1 MAGVKTTHAGYDTYS
16 TKWKRCR
23 DVVAG
28 QDAIHKAGETY
39 LDKLKDQTSDDYK
52 AYLKRAVFYNATWR
66 TISGLTGMMFRKP
79 PAMDVPKG
87 IEPYLEDVTM
97 SGMTFDTFARI
108 TAGEVLEVGR
118 VGILVDHPPM
128 TNAQGITLAAQEKL
142 GLRPMMQVYMAES
155 IINWKYRR
163 IANRNMLS
171 MVVLKECIRR
181 PKDEFEDEE
190 VTQYRVLDLEEG
202 SNLYRQRVFE
212 SDKDGNDKQIG
223 ADIYPLMNGKRL
235 AYIPFVIVGT
245 DGMDAALDD
254 PPLIDLVDLNLS
266 HYRTTADYEHGCH
279 FTGLPTAVVSG
290 YQPETA
296 QTLYIGSQAA
306 WIFPDPQ
313 ASASYLEFK
322 GEGLSSLEKNLDRKE
337 RNMAVLG
344 ARMLAEEKKQIETY
358 GATQIKHTGENSVLS
373 AIAIAVS
380 QALEWALGVF
390 AEWAGQKADV
400 SFEINREFMPMPL
413 DAQGLQ
419 ALVAAW
425 QAGAIS
431 EPELYRNL
439 QKGDVIEGDKP
450 LEDHQAELDA
460 APVAAPA
467 PVALAA

>member
-28 QDAIHKAGETY
+28 QDAIHKAGEAY

-66 TISGLTGMMFRKP
+66 TISGLTGMMFRKE
-79 PAMDVPKG
+79 PAMVVPKG
-87 IEPYLEDVTM
+87 IEPYLDDVTM
-97 SGMTFDTFARI
+97 SGMTFDTLARI

-118 VGILVDHPPM
+118 IGILVDHPPM
-128 TNAQGITLAAQEKL
+128 TNAQGITLAAQERL
-142 GLRPMMQVYMAES
+142 GLRPTMQVYMAES
-155 IINWKYRR
+155 ITNWKYRR
-163 IANRNMLS
+163 INNRNMLS
-171 MVVLKECIRR
+171 MVVLRECVRK

-190 VTQYRVLDLEEG
+190 VTQYRVLDLEDG

-212 SDKDGNDKQIG
+212 IDKDGNQVQIG
-223 ADIYPLMNGKRL
+223 EDIYPLMNNKRL
-235 AYIPFVIVGT
+235 GYIPFVIVGT

-279 FTGLPTAVVSG
+279 FTGLPTAVVTG
-290 YQPETA
+290 YSPTDG
-296 QTLYIGSQAA
+296 QTLYIGSQAV
-306 WIFPDPQ
+306 WFFPDPQ
-313 ASASYLEFK
+313 AKASYLEFT
-322 GEGLSSLEKNLDRKE
+322 GQGLGVLEGNLDRKE

-344 ARMLAEEKKQIETY
+344 ARMLAEEKKQVETY

-390 AEWAGQKADV
+390 SEWAGQSGEV

-413 DAQGLQ
+413 DAQGLT
-419 ALVAAW
+419 ALVSAW

-431 EPELYRNL
+431 EPELFKNL
-439 QKGDVIEGDKP
+439 QKGDVIDGTKTI
-450 LEDHQAELDA
+450 EDHQAEIDT
-460 APVAAPA
+460 APVAAP
-467 PVALAA
+467 VAIAA